1 MGFGGVSL
9 WQLAIVLGIVVLLFG
24 TKKLR
29 NIGGDLGSAVKGF
42 KKAMSEGVLTAD
54 KDAKKDAEQKDDK
67 PLEVT
72 EEKTLEAKTDADFV
86 ESDTAQ
92 AKAEDVS
99 EAEKNQKKT

>member
-1 MGFGGVSL
+1 M
-9 WQLAIVLGIVVLLFG
+9 
-24 TKKLR
+24 
-29 NIGGDLGSAVKGF
+29 
-42 KKAMSEGVLTAD
+42 
-54 KDAKKDAEQKDDK
+54 
-67 PLEVT
+67 T